1 MQADRQRRTM
11 NPAAK
16 QSAVLLAASDLFAR
30 NGYDKTSIADV
41 AAQANVAVGSVY
53 RLFADKRAL
62 LTAVHNVVEDA
73 FIDAIQT
80 GWAVGGELDARTA
93 AIAAGLFETASDLR
107 DIVSILAEQ
116 RGGGKDLT
124 GTSIR
129 IVNAIADII
138 QRGIDEGMIAP
149 QPVAAK
155 AEIAH
160 GMVAG
165 AMTGCFMREEPGD
178 VSAYVGI
185 TGPALAALL
194 RL

>member
-1 MQADRQRRTM
+1 MPAAPHRRTM

-16 QSAVLLAASDLFAR
+16 QTAILLAASDLFAR
-30 NGYDKTSIADV
+30 HGYDKTSIAQV
-41 AAQANVAVGSVY
+41 ASQANVAVGSVY

-62 LTAVHNVVEDA
+62 LAAVHSVVEDA
-73 FIDAIQT
+73 FIGAIQQ
-80 GWAVGGELDARTA
+80 GWAAGGELDVRTV
-93 AIAAGLFETASDLR
+93 AIAQGLFDTASELR
-107 DIVSILAEQ
+107 ELVSILAEQ

-129 IVNAIADII
+129 IVQAIEEII
-138 QRGIDEGMIAP
+138 LRGIDEGIIAP

-165 AMTGCFMREEPGD
+165 AMTGCFMRDQPGD
-178 VSAYVGI
+178 VPTYVGI
-185 TGPALAALL
+185 VGGALSSLL
-194 RL
+194 TL